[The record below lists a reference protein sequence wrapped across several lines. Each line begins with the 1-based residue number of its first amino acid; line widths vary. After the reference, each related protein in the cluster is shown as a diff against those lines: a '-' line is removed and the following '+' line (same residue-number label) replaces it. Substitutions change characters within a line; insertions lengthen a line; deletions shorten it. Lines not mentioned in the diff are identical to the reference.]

1 MFFYSHNSIR
11 VILFCIRITV
21 KEFELFPHFGHDG
34 SIYEGQVRI
43 PAVPGVWW
51 PPWGAGKKKLKEG
64 FERSFSAGTHLE
76 KKSWGLGSSRDC
88 QGRRMQGRDTSLF
101 LFLGF
106 WKLVS
111 RSSSSRDCQ
120 GNSKEK

>member
-1 MFFYSHNSIR
+1 MARFMR
-11 VILFCIRITV
+11 V
-21 KEFELFPHFGHDG
+21 KYEFQLSLVCGGRRGEHEKKIKKRG
-34 SIYEGQVRI
+34 SSE
-43 PAVPGVWW
+43 A
-51 PPWGAGKKKLKEG
+51 L
-64 FERSFSAGTHLE
+64 AGTHLE